1 MSTER
6 SGIEGARDIGDGG
19 SANIDPGEGRS
30 IDPYNGD
37 ITREGWGGLTT
48 YTPWI

>member
-6 SGIEGARDIGDGG
+6 S
-19 SANIDPGEGRS
+19 S

-37 ITREGWGGLTT
+37 ITREGWGGLTA
-48 YTPWI
+48 YTPIFYNPWL

>member
-6 SGIEGARDIGDGG
+6 NGIGDGG
-19 SANIDPGEGRS
+19 SAG

-37 ITREGWGGLTT
+37 ITPGQGGGGSGAPA